1 MDVGSTLNLGYI
13 IYLGCGLLNPHRALS
28 LRQLSLSFLFLEIHM
43 SSSVKLFNIAL
54 SPFTRGIFF
63 ISEYTET
70 VWRPGSALSRTY
82 SWLQGMSPGKEKG
95 GRERKEGRE
104 WGAPQFLIWGWQAAP
119 LVLAAKQ
126 LLEFY
131 VALSAN
137 RLHAM
142 LIRPCDVFLLFCLV

>member
-13 IYLGCGLLNPHRALS
+13 INLGCGLLNPHRALS

-82 SWLQGMSPGKEKG
+82 SSGELQGMSPGKEKG

-104 WGAPQFLIWGWQAAP
+104 
-119 LVLAAKQ
+119 
-126 LLEFY
+126 
-131 VALSAN
+131 
-137 RLHAM
+137 
-142 LIRPCDVFLLFCLV
+142 